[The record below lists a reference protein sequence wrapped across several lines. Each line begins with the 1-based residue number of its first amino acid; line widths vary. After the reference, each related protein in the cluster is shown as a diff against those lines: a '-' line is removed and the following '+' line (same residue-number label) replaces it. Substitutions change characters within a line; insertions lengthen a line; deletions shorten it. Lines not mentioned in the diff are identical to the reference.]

1 MNLSSNFCRTLLAL
15 CCFAPLW
22 MGCEGSQAPSTPGTI
37 AGHIQGLDEGTPVV
51 LRSFKEGALVNVAKT
66 QLDATGAFALTPEP
80 AISMGYHQLLV
91 GASHPLVLIT
101 GPSESVFVD
110 ATAHE
115 GENYMVDASISGSPA
130 SKNVATYYNVIMP
143 LQARIAEL
151 EAAARRGSPAERAEA
166 KNANVAKI
174 DSIADV
180 SLAFA
185 KANAD
190 KLEALSALES
200 LDPKKHSELFQ
211 TTLASLKGEH
221 GKATYF
227 QKISQMYDAALQP
240 RKLNMPNPAKKRT
253 GKNSKVGTGDT
264 APDIV
269 MNDPDGREI
278 RLSDLRGK
286 VVLLDF
292 WASWCGPCRRENPNV
307 VRAYQKYNGA
317 GFEVFSVSLDSDV
330 NRWKKAIEQDQL
342 SWPYHV
348 SDLAGWRN
356 AAAREYGIS
365 SIPHTMLIDRD
376 GQVLATHLRG
386 GALEKA
392 LASAFEK

>member
-22 MGCEGSQAPSTPGTI
+22 MGCEGSQAPSAPGTI

-151 EAAARRGSPAERAEA
+151 ESAARLGNPAERAEA

-200 LDPKKHSELFQ
+200 LDPKKHNELFQ

-221 GKATYF
+221 GKAYYF

-253 GKNSKVGTGDT
+253 GKNSKVGIGDT

-269 MNDPDGREI
+269 MNDPEGREI

-292 WASWCGPCRRENPNV
+292 WASWCGPCRRENPQRRPCLPEIQRCGIRGVLRVFGQRRQPLEESHRTRPTFLALSRERPGRMAQCSGPRIRNQQHPPHDV
-307 VRAYQKYNGA
+307 DRPGRPSLGHPLEGA
-317 GFEVFSVSLDSDV
+317 RIGKCL
-330 NRWKKAIEQDQL
+330 
-342 SWPYHV
+342 
-348 SDLAGWRN
+348 
-356 AAAREYGIS
+356 
-365 SIPHTMLIDRD
+365 
-376 GQVLATHLRG
+376 GQRV
-386 GALEKA
+386 
-392 LASAFEK
+392 

>member
-1 MNLSSNFCRTLLAL
+1 
-15 CCFAPLW
+15 
-22 MGCEGSQAPSTPGTI
+22 
-37 AGHIQGLDEGTPVV
+37 
-51 LRSFKEGALVNVAKT
+51 
-66 QLDATGAFALTPEP
+66 
-80 AISMGYHQLLV
+80 
-91 GASHPLVLIT
+91 
-101 GPSESVFVD
+101 
-110 ATAHE
+110 
-115 GENYMVDASISGSPA
+115 MVDASISGSPA
-130 SKNVATYYNVIMP
+130 SKNVASYYNVIMP

-166 KNANVAKI
+166 KKANVAKI

-227 QKISQMYDAALQP
+227 QKISQMYDSALQP
-240 RKLNMPNPAKKRT
+240 RKLNMPNPTKKRA

-386 GALEKA
+386 RALENA